1 MRSKTEEFEKYEITN
16 AQLKISLSELHED
29 MIPELGKNPTRSDI
43 IKILLVLAANEMSLY
58 SDYK

>member
-16 AQLKISLSELHED
+16 AQLKIYLRELHEG

-43 IKILLVLAANEMSLY
+43 IKILLDLAANEMSLY
-58 SDYK
+58 SDHK